1 MVKPDSYMC
10 AVLLHAVGPQVVFKQ
25 TEYNN
30 LAVGLFQSRAEM
42 HRRVY
47 THTCVPVACV
57 GICGHVWLSSEG

>member
-1 MVKPDSYMC
+1 MPTLY
-10 AVLLHAVGPQVVFKQ
+10 AVLRLAVLCCGGMSGVDVQVVFKQ

-47 THTCVPVACV
+47 THT
-57 GICGHVWLSSEG
+57 